1 MPPICRFHGGA
12 APQVLRRAA
21 VRAELQSWGLDAPT
35 VDPGETMLKLV
46 SQSSVRVDRYARLL
60 RDAFEAAEQLRQAH
74 EGGELA
80 LVEDET
86 EDGEPGALQVARS
99 NWERVFATGG
109 VAALIGNTYSS
120 GDFGV
125 YATGEA
131 IRGLADLEMRERKL
145 CADFASKAIAAG
157 LNERLVRV
165 AEQQGAMILAMMRA
179 VLGDQRLGLTEAQ
192 LAAAPMIIESHVAEL
207 LGE

>member
-1 MPPICRFHGGA
+1 M
-12 APQVLRRAA
+12 
-21 VRAELQSWGLDAPT
+21 RAELQAWGLDAPT

-46 SQSSVRVDRYARLL
+46 AQSAERVRLYARLL
-60 RDAFEAAEQLRQAH
+60 GEAYEAERESDPAVAH
-74 EGGELA
+74 DTL
-80 LVEDET
+80 
-86 EDGEPGALQVARS
+86 
-99 NWERVFATGG
+99 ERVLGNG
-109 VAALIGNTYSS
+109 IGALIGYKRSAAADGTIYRS
-120 GDFGV
+120 
-125 YATGEA
+125 EEI
-131 IRGLADLEMRERKL
+131 IRGLVDLEMRERKL